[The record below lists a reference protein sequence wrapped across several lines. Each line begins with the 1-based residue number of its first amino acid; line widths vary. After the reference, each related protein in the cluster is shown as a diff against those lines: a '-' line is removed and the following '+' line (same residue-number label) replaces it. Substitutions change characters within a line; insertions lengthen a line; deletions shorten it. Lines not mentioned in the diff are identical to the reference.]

1 MITVAFAVG
10 HAAVADISIRVYL
23 NIEGYERMRAS
34 GLHRAASNYLLSCAD
49 GDLRAPGI
57 LRIAGNSDIVGRD
70 LLWCRSSLG
79 FWHRASGLGF
89 VDEAEE
95 VSVSRRG
102 SRLSQRFEE
111 LSGLC
116 AGFRR

>member
-1 MITVAFAVG
+1 LIAVAFAAG
-10 HAAVADISIRVYL
+10 HAVIADTSTRAYL

-34 GLHRAASNYLLSCAD
+34 GLRRAASNYLLFSAD
-49 GDLRAPGI
+49 GDLRAPEI
-57 LRIAGNSDIVGRD
+57 LRIAGNSGIVGRD
-70 LLWCRSSLG
+70 LLLYRSSLG